1 MKKKI
6 KKQFGNYDLDELL
19 NINRL
24 SNDNNELAI
33 GGIDSLLEQWYYIED
48 AIKNKSFIVVV

>member
-1 MKKKI
+1 MKKI
-6 KKQFGNYDLDELL
+6 KKIGKYDLDELL

-33 GGIDSLLEQWYYIED
+33 GGVDLH
-48 AIKNKSFIVVV
+48 